1 MFGFGVDLAADYSIG
16 TVKSSPQLQ
25 DGAHQ
30 WCLLVY
36 KPHEYYSYIYHKP

>member
-1 MFGFGVDLAADYSIG
+1 MFGLRVDLAADYSIG

-25 DGAHQ
+25 DGAPSYK
-30 WCLLVY
+30 LVY